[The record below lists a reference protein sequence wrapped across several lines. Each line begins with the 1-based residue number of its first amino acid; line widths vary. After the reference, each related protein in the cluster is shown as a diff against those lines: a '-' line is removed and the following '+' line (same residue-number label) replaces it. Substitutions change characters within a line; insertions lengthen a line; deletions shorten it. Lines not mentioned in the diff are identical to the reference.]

1 MKNRNTKSKLLLSL
15 ILVIGILFTSC
26 DPKDVNESY
35 EPGENNEIGLD
46 LGQSVQHD
54 FMGRIVDE
62 SNVPIENV
70 MVSIGSK
77 MESTDANGMFI
88 INNANVKKRQ
98 AFIVAEKPGYLKG
111 MQSLVPTQGTNT
123 VRLMLIPLNVIAT
136 ISSGGDSEVN
146 LPNGTIVKFD
156 GAFKEENG
164 NAYSGNV
171 DVIMYHLDPSNPD
184 IDAIMPG
191 NLQAENASGEERILE
206 SYGMLNVELRGTSGQ
221 ELNIADDH
229 FAEIEMPVDPAQS
242 GNAPATIPLWHFDE
256 VNGYWIEDGEAILIG
271 GKYVGEVSHFSW
283 WNCDAQ
289 FPTVTLCL
297 NVVDAANIP
306 LSNVKVEMFRS
317 GATYPRTGISNGN
330 GEICGLIPANET
342 LTIKTF
348 DQCGIE
354 VYSTTI
360 GPFSTNTSYGD
371 LVLPTVSAAVITG
384 NLVDCSSANVTNGYA
399 AVTYGN
405 QYATV
410 DVTNG
415 SFSLSVIQCASL
427 ADFTLEG
434 VDFDT
439 FQTTTA
445 LPFTFNN
452 TNVGNI
458 IACSSVT
465 EFISVRVDNNPT
477 DYFLASIN
485 ASANQSS
492 PGISIGSQTN
502 LNYFHVG
509 LGTTTLGNYSLDQFG
524 FEVSNI
530 NLDYSI
536 PTNLQLNLSN
546 YGTAGNYID
555 ATINGTYTDTSGNV
569 RNLSVTI
576 HVIRDM

>member
-1 MKNRNTKSKLLLSL
+1 MKIRNTKFKLLLSL
-15 ILVIGILFTSC
+15 MIAMGTLFTSC
-26 DPKDVNESY
+26 DPNEDNESY
-35 EPGENNEIGLD
+35 DPGENNEIGLD

-62 SNVPIENV
+62 SNAPIENV

-88 INNANVKKRQ
+88 ISNANVKKRQ

-123 VRLMLIPLNVIAT
+123 VRLMLVPLNVIAT
-136 ISSGGDSEVN
+136 VSSGGDSQVN
-146 LPNGTIVKFD
+146 LPNGTTVKFD
-156 GAFKEENG
+156 GAFKDENG

-191 NLQAENASGEERILE
+191 NLQAENTNGEERILE

-221 ELNIADDH
+221 ELNIADGH
-229 FAEIEMPVDPAQS
+229 IAIIEMAVDPAQS
-242 GNAPATIPLWHFDE
+242 DNAPATIPLWHFDE
-256 VNGYWIEDGEAILIG
+256 VKGYWIEDGEATLIG

-297 NVVDAANIP
+297 NVVDVANIP
-306 LSNVKVEMFRS
+306 LSNVKVALFR
-317 GATYPRTGISNGN
+317 GEATYPRIGISNGN

-342 LTIKTF
+342 MTLNIF
-348 DQCGIE
+348 DQCGVV
-354 VYSTTI
+354 VYTTTI
-360 GPFSTNTSYGD
+360 GPFSTDTSYGN

-384 NLVDCSSANVTNGYA
+384 NLVNCSSANVTNGYA
-399 AVTYGN
+399 GVTYGN

-415 SFSLSVIQCASL
+415 SFSLSVIECASL
-427 ADFTLEG
+427 SGFTLEG

-458 IACSSVT
+458 IACSTVT

-485 ASANQSS
+485 AGGNQPS
-492 PGISIGSQTN
+492 PGLSVSSQTN
-502 LNYFHVG
+502 LNYFFVG
-509 LGTTTLGNYSLDQFG
+509 LNDTTLGNYSLDQFG
-524 FEVSNI
+524 FESSNLNI
-530 NLDYSI
+530 DYAI
-536 PTNLQLNLSN
+536 PTSLQLNLSN
-546 YGTAGNYID
+546 YGSAGNYID
-555 ATINGTYTDTSGNV
+555 ATINGTYTDTAGNV

-576 HVIRDM
+576 HVIRDI

>member
-1 MKNRNTKSKLLLSL
+1 MKNRNTKFKLLLSL
-15 ILVIGILFTSC
+15 VLVVGTLFTSC
-26 DPKDVNESY
+26 DPKDINESY

-46 LGQSVQHD
+46 LGQNVQHD

-62 SNVPIENV
+62 SNAPLENV

-88 INNANVKKRQ
+88 ISNANVKKRQ

-123 VRLMLIPLNVIAT
+123 VRLMLIPQNIVAT

-146 LPNGTIVKFD
+146 LPNGTAVKFD
-156 GAFKEENG
+156 GAFKEVNG

-221 ELNIADDH
+221 ELNIADGH
-229 FAEIEMPVDPAQS
+229 VAEIEMPVDPAQS

-256 VNGYWIEDGEAILIG
+256 ENGYWIEDGEATLIG

-317 GATYPRTGISNGN
+317 GATYPRTGVSNGI

-342 LTIKTF
+342 LTLKIF

-354 VYSTTI
+354 VYTTTI
-360 GPFSTNTSYGD
+360 GPFSTNTNYGD

-384 NLVDCSSANVTNGYA
+384 NLVDCSNANVTNGYA

-427 ADFTLEG
+427 SDFTLEG
-434 VDFDT
+434 ADFDT

-458 IACSSVT
+458 IACSAVT

-477 DYFLASIN
+477 DYFLASIS
-485 ASANQSS
+485 ASGNQSS
-492 PGISIGSQTN
+492 PGISVSSQTN
-502 LNYFHVG
+502 LNYFYVG
-509 LGTTTLGNYSLDQFG
+509 LGSTTPGNYSLDQFG
-524 FEVSNI
+524 FEASNI
-530 NLDYSI
+530 DLDYSI

-546 YGTAGNYID
+546 YGSAGNYID

>member
-1 MKNRNTKSKLLLSL
+1 MKIRNTKFKLLLSL
-15 ILVIGILFTSC
+15 MIAMGTLFTSC
-26 DPKDVNESY
+26 DPNEDNESY
-35 EPGENNEIGLD
+35 DPGENNEIGLD

-62 SNVPIENV
+62 SNAPIENV

-88 INNANVKKRQ
+88 ISNANVKKRQ

-123 VRLMLIPLNVIAT
+123 VRLMLVPLNVIAT
-136 ISSGGDSEVN
+136 VSSGGDSQVN
-146 LPNGTIVKFD
+146 LPNGTTVKFD
-156 GAFKEENG
+156 GAFKDENG

-171 DVIMYHLDPSNPD
+171 DVILYHLDPSNPD

-191 NLQAENASGEERILE
+191 NLQAENTNGEERILE

-221 ELNIADDH
+221 ELNIADGH
-229 FAEIEMPVDPAQS
+229 VAGIEMPVDPAQS
-242 GNAPATIPLWHFDE
+242 SNAPSTIPLWHFDE
-256 VNGYWIEDGEAILIG
+256 VKGYWIEDGEATLIG

-297 NVVDAANIP
+297 NVVDVANIP
-306 LSNVKVEMFRS
+306 LSNVKVALFRS
-317 GATYPRTGISNGN
+317 GATYPRIGISNGN

-342 LTIKTF
+342 MTLNIF
-348 DQCGIE
+348 DQCGVV
-354 VYSTTI
+354 VYTTTI
-360 GPFSTNTSYGD
+360 GPFSTDTNYGN

-384 NLVDCSSANVTNGYA
+384 NLVNCSSANVTNGYA
-399 AVTYGN
+399 GVTYGN

-415 SFSLSVIQCASL
+415 SFSLSVIECASL
-427 ADFTLEG
+427 SGFTLEG

-458 IACSSVT
+458 IACSTVT

-485 ASANQSS
+485 AGGNQPS
-492 PGISIGSQTN
+492 PGLSVSSQTN
-502 LNYFHVG
+502 LNYFFVG
-509 LGTTTLGNYSLDQFG
+509 LNDTTIGNYSLDQFG
-524 FEVSNI
+524 FESSNLNI
-530 NLDYSI
+530 DYAI
-536 PTNLQLNLSN
+536 PTSLQLNLSN
-546 YGTAGNYID
+546 YGSAGNYID

-576 HVIRDM
+576 HVIRDI

>member
-15 ILVIGILFTSC
+15 ILVIGFLFTSC

-62 SNVPIENV
+62 SNAPIENV

-77 MESTDANGMFI
+77 MEYTDANGMFI
-88 INNANVKKRQ
+88 ISNANVKKRQ

-111 MQSLVPTQGTNT
+111 MQSIVPTQGTNT
-123 VRLMLIPLNVIAT
+123 VRLMLITQNVVAT
-136 ISSGGDSEVN
+136 VSSGGDSEVN
-146 LPNGTIVKFD
+146 LPNGTTVKFD
-156 GAFKEENG
+156 GAFKDENG
-164 NAYSGNV
+164 NVYSGNV
-171 DVIMYHLDPSNPD
+171 DVIMYHLDPSNPE

-221 ELNIADDH
+221 ELNIADGH
-229 FAEIEMPVDPAQS
+229 VAEIEMPVDPAQS

-256 VNGYWIEDGEAILIG
+256 VNGYWIEDGEATLIG

-289 FPTVTLCL
+289 FPTITLCL

-317 GATYPRTGISNGN
+317 GATYPRTGVSNGI

-342 LTIKTF
+342 LTLKIF

-354 VYSTTI
+354 VYTTTI
-360 GPFSTNTSYGD
+360 GPFSTNTNYGD

-384 NLVDCSSANVTNGYA
+384 NLVDCSNANVTNGYA

-415 SFSLSVIQCASL
+415 IFSLSVIQCASL

-434 VDFDT
+434 ADFDT
-439 FQTTTA
+439 FQTTTV

-458 IACSSVT
+458 IACSAVT

-477 DYFLASIN
+477 DYFLASIS
-485 ASANQSS
+485 ASGNQSS
-492 PGISIGSQTN
+492 PGISISSQTN
-502 LNYFHVG
+502 LNYFYVG
-509 LGTTTLGNYSLDQFG
+509 LGNTTPGNYSLDQFG
-524 FEVSNI
+524 FEASNI

-546 YGTAGNYID
+546 YGSAGNYID